1 MGSQHPAASASV
13 TVQDLLRNYLSRVD
27 VVFERFRK
35 DQDMDLFLPI
45 DTICVL
51 ERSRFHDGE
60 ARKGSLVRERRANQS
75 VGQYV
80 GHESRIFVLHVTL
93 EKKSIVWLE
102 RQTGRTWVRERVGR
116 CPPGLPQASS
126 RRLPDDLVHQQSTS
140 RLTGFATFCGA
151 SIL

>member
-1 MGSQHPAASASV
+1 V

-75 VGQYV
+75 VDSMWATNRGL
-80 GHESRIFVLHVTL
+80 FVLHVTL

-102 RQTGRTWVRERVGR
+102 RPDGEELGFGNGWEDA
-116 CPPGLPQASS
+116 LLDYL
-126 RRLPDDLVHQQSTS
+126 RRALVVYPT
-140 RLTGFATFCGA
+140 
-151 SIL
+151 I